1 MERYTSR
8 NEKGDL
14 LLCGNYVYGNNQEVY
29 NAIFELENYEDLGTP
44 EQLAEMKAELE
55 LLKDD
60 LAQYQLPMLVI
71 QEDWNNSKCPRCN
84 ENFSD
89 YEDCDDGFYHRAY
102 SLNRCPHCGQKITW
116 Y

>member
-1 MERYTSR
+1 MMGLRGCNDCRKTTP
-8 NEKGDL
+8 
-14 LLCGNYVYGNNQEVY
+14 CGACGVMDK
-29 NAIFELENYEDLGTP
+29 AILASIKDEELGTP
-44 EQLAEMKAELE
+44 SELAEMKAELE